1 MNNKLP
7 GLKDIEGIDPVSFWP
22 LGPGWWFVI
31 GLLLILIIS
40 LLWIY
45 ARRRAFRRSWKYDAL
60 AAICELEM
68 KLSAENAAE
77 SLILLSE
84 FLRRIAVARYS
95 RKECAGLLGD
105 AWLEWLSK
113 KDPSGFDW
121 RAKGK
126 VLIDAPYAPHDRA
139 LSLQEVKEY
148 IHAIKG
154 WVK

>member
-1 MNNKLP
+1 MNNQVP

-22 LGPGWWFVI
+22 LGLGWWIVI
-31 GLLLILIIS
+31 GFFLILILS
-40 LLWIY
+40 VLWIY
-45 ARRRAFRRSWKYDAL
+45 ARKRAFRRSWKYDAL
-60 AAICELEM
+60 SAICSIERELT
-68 KLSAENAAE
+68 AENTRD
-77 SLILLSE
+77 SLVQLSE

-95 RKECAGLLGD
+95 RKECAGLMGD

-126 VLIDAPYAPHDRA
+126 ALIDAPYAPSDRS
-139 LSLQEVKEY
+139 LSLQTVKEY
-148 IHAIKG
+148 IRAIKG